1 MNTPSSSE
9 PNPPPSRRDIDFS
22 MNPRVY
28 LLAAAV
34 MLIGCWVAWYS
45 CWKPFP
51 VDSAVPHYTKAGDLK
66 GTLVSVGSDTLAD
79 VMVLCS
85 REFGKLYPDVTI
97 QREHKGSAT
106 APPALIDGK
115 AQLAPTSRPMTAEE
129 VGAFE
134 GKYGYKPTFYKV
146 ALDALAVY
154 VNKDGPILLRI
165 MGRAADSRSW

>member
-1 MNTPSSSE
+1 
-9 PNPPPSRRDIDFS
+9 

-34 MLIGCWVAWYS
+34 MLIGCWFAWYS
-45 CWKPFP
+45 WWKPFP
-51 VDSAVPHYTKAGDLK
+51 VDSAIPHYTKAGDLK

-115 AQLAPTSRPMTAEE
+115 AQLAPMSRPMTAEE

-134 GKYGYKPTFYKV
+134 GKYGYKPTFHKV